1 MSAFTKCTC
10 LCKVTN
16 VSLHAWGICHLLPEA
31 SWWGTR
37 AVLMPVQE
45 RQPGALEALMAA
57 ATSHPRA
64 GVRAHRHRTEHKLAF
79 RRGSLGEL
87 ELC

>member
-1 MSAFTKCTC
+1 
-10 LCKVTN
+10 
-16 VSLHAWGICHLLPEA
+16 
-31 SWWGTR
+31 
-37 AVLMPVQE
+37 MPVQE

-87 ELC
+87 EMC